1 MHKLGQALQTFN
13 QARAWTLN
21 DVYVDMVYLV
31 RFDRVNMAPVS
42 AFVDQ
47 VDISAVRAETTADAP
62 RRPQRL
68 LEPRLGLVALVQAA
82 GRSGLVAAPRRAKT
96 PRPSLSWRFFVL
108 LR

>member
-1 MHKLGQALQTFN
+1 MHNLGQALQTFN

-47 VDISAVRAETTADAP
+47 VDISAVGRVLGENDVLRVCTDHRFIADRGIATITAIRD
-62 RRPQRL
+62 RKSTRL
-68 LEPRLGLVALVQAA
+68 NSSHLVISYA
-82 GRSGLVAAPRRAKT
+82 G
-96 PRPSLSWRFFVL
+96 F
-108 LR
+108 